1 MHLIVIFWI
10 ENIYTKQTSRAL
22 WVKSKLAFKAMLI
35 IMIISLSIAQL
46 SLRSKKGLW
55 RSQIYIFFIQRVFLY
70 NKKSSVDTIFEFAGQ
85 YKAFTSH
92 TLCSFFD

>member
-1 MHLIVIFWI
+1 MHLIAIFWI

-55 RSQIYIFFIQRVFLY
+55 RSQTYFFLFKGCFYKTIKALWTRFLNLRANTKLLQVTHCVVF
-70 NKKSSVDTIFEFAGQ
+70 D
-85 YKAFTSH
+85 
-92 TLCSFFD
+92 